1 MQHLQQPSANDAI
14 NFECVKKAIG
24 GVEYIY
30 PVMVYIA
37 VGSANNALQQ
47 FPPFLQELIA
57 INKTMRLIIVSIDSL
72 HEFPPLA
79 FTNINNLGKRVE
91 IFVYKCNVCVISDKH
106 REKNECIHP
115 NKDVHIYS
123 QLHDM
128 NEYTLSVGGSLLFNM
143 YSGANISLLAETF
156 DSEYINN
163 LDQIVYGIGG
173 RINHGCFFD
182 MHTDLAY
189 FATRIDNVT
198 ILHSSEGVIKRPLI
212 KMFNYYKHIL
222 NKTIGSDAERR
233 DISSYPRPSLKYINA
248 QINNIVVSLWDDF
261 KNTHLF
267 MLRQIYNKL
276 HSPVCMASLEEINLY
291 GGNLPLEELNEYNK
305 LVKEKQYDLLYSLV
319 YSKCEE
325 VIDTILKIK
334 KKDLDGSNLM
344 SFIVGI
350 DNPYEW
356 GAYIHKHF
364 LVDS

>member
-1 MQHLQQPSANDAI
+1 
-14 NFECVKKAIG
+14 
-24 GVEYIY
+24 
-30 PVMVYIA
+30 MVYIA

-128 NEYTLSVGGSLLFNM
+128 NEYILSVGGSLLFNM

-156 DSEYINN
+156 DAEYINN

-198 ILHSSEGVIKRPLI
+198 ILHSTDGVIKRPLI
-212 KMFNYYKHIL
+212 KMFNYYKHLL

-233 DISSYPRPSLKYINA
+233 DISSYPRHSLKYINA

-276 HSPVCMASLEEINLY
+276 HIYMGKKYVFTI
-291 GGNLPLEELNEYNK
+291 
-305 LVKEKQYDLLYSLV
+305 SLV
-319 YSKCEE
+319 VFLVVDIIEDYSHYIIGRNSDSEN
-325 VIDTILKIK
+325 IK
-334 KKDLDGSNLM
+334 VVVPPKKDLFRMIIIILTAAIINAALNSIL
-344 SFIVGI
+344 I
-350 DNPYEW
+350 
-356 GAYIHKHF
+356 KQ
-364 LVDS
+364 